1 MNNPNF
7 VWKRWMIIPFL
18 LPWKMNRNLPNNHYY
33 KIFGVEELVDLPF
46 QVAFV
51 FVILPW
57 PMDVLPSLLRWNQ
70 SRKVFRR
77 FYYWLIYKPAKFSW
91 LVLLMSHRQRLMPC
105 CGTKRVRVNH
115 EALISRKLLPW
126 VLCDRCYIFYHS
138 QFRWIFMVFERR
150 NFLRLKI
157 SEIDYNFSYSISKRP
172 IDAASIFQTN

>member
-1 MNNPNF
+1 MIQIPDFQRLFYYFSVTFLRWKLMNNPNF

-57 PMDVLPSLLRWNQ
+57 PMDALPSLLQWNQ

-77 FYYWLIYKPAKFSW
+77 FHYWLISEPAKFSW
-91 LVLLMSHRQRLMPC
+91 LVLLKPMTCTMLWDDACPGQPRSLEPSSHRS
-105 CGTKRVRVNH
+105 
-115 EALISRKLLPW
+115 SRKLLICGFW
-126 VLCDRCYIFYHS
+126 
-138 QFRWIFMVFERR
+138 RR
-150 NFLRLKI
+150 IQECTSDN
-157 SEIDYNFSYSISKRP
+157 
-172 IDAASIFQTN
+172 QVW